1 MSIEM
6 LESKNKRYVSNKG
19 CESLIINTVYWNAYL
34 KTKKITLY
42 QVYAKQ
48 SKYYNMDWLIDVYS
62 QLRCPTHIVL
72 CFCLVFPR
80 LMWPVLLVSLDCPF
94 LIVPSVFSNVYL
106 GITSVYRSA
115 IITKTTFSTDIL
127 SIMQNEI
134 DKREYWIAISNL
146 ANGKPL

>member
-1 MSIEM
+1 
-6 LESKNKRYVSNKG
+6 
-19 CESLIINTVYWNAYL
+19 
-34 KTKKITLY
+34 
-42 QVYAKQ
+42 
-48 SKYYNMDWLIDVYS
+48 
-62 QLRCPTHIVL
+62 
-72 CFCLVFPR
+72 
-80 LMWPVLLVSLDCPF
+80 

-106 GITSVYRSA
+106 GI